1 VAMRTAPRAIE
12 QSELPL
18 ATKKASKL
26 PEETARVAV
35 ARRPTTSS
43 GRVRPYTAG
52 AISER
57 RPRPHEGPTLPP
69 AASYGRQSQH
79 LRTVDLIIRWRVK
92 R

>member
-18 ATKKASKL
+18 ATKKARKL

-43 GRVRPYTAG
+43 GRVRPYTA
-52 AISER
+52 ISER
-57 RPRPHEGPTLPP
+57 RPHPHEGPTLPP